1 METVGKQIN
10 SNFYHDEIANA
21 YHSTDDMSIFAD
33 NINAYNPKFVID
45 AGCGQNIWKGKVN
58 NLVGFDHS
66 DYPNIDHQLNYEE
79 YDNAHNPTNADFVF
93 CLGSIHRGEQ
103 DKNPREECLKNLEYV
118 HKWLKPGGIAV
129 MRVRCDVEL
138 AYKNKQ
144 TPERRF
150 LHLWSMADIVEWQ
163 QRFGFRVVKPIEMR
177 MVTLDSLSDSDLLDF
192 EAKFDDPRQ
201 QQIIQ
206 KEKSRRKAGEPVI
219 VPSVLKAWY
228 IWWWQKR

>member
-1 METVGKQIN
+1 
-10 SNFYHDEIANA
+10 
-21 YHSTDDMSIFAD
+21 
-33 NINAYNPKFVID
+33 
-45 AGCGQNIWKGKVN
+45 
-58 NLVGFDHS
+58 
-66 DYPNIDHQLNYEE
+66 
-79 YDNAHNPTNADFVF
+79 
-93 CLGSIHRGEQ
+93 
-103 DKNPREECLKNLEYV
+103 
-118 HKWLKPGGIAV
+118 
-129 MRVRCDVEL
+129 
-138 AYKNKQ
+138 
-144 TPERRF
+144 
-150 LHLWSMADIVEWQ
+150 MADIVEWQ